1 MKTKNIQKP
10 LPQKRTSYFYCIN
23 IKNLTTN
30 VDKIITI
37 YPQNCDCTCNCSFP
51 FSQTRKLQQQ
61 QQNTTTTTTTTTKNS
76 KSKSTST
83 TPVFELEGSGE
94 CTCSC
99 NCENNNNN
107 QIVTVKNNNELIFKY
122 FKFKCCLCL
131 CHNREFYLKIIQL
144 KSSTTLLDKCFIEEY
159 NTFTKVVTSN
169 NNNNNNED
177 DEDEEEDEEEDKR
190 IYFNNLNNNEFIIND
205 YKSELF
211 LSIQQNNKIIKYH
224 LCIDE
229 LPLNKFNNFQFYKN
243 NLSSKPD
250 GDRIDAIHADWYNN
264 LNKLEYHHGYVQ
276 WLFPLYVNNGM
287 NYQAY
292 ALTRIESKLF
302 RNDIDIAKRIIKS
315 YELMLNFYGI
325 RLVDKHT
332 GQLERSKDLQ
342 HSKKQFNN
350 LSNNSHNNL
359 RISRIITFL
368 GLVGFKRYK
377 KPLVDFLKYHINN
390 GNLSI
395 SKYSIKNYWEPLI
408 DYSKSNSKWYF
419 ENTLENDSDNEE
431 SIYFH
436 YINDIEKVEKQKNED
451 KDKTESVKEKF
462 NINDDD
468 DDYDYD
474 YDDDDGTDIE
484 DYSKKLFNDKYSL
497 HQNNYSLN

>member
-1 MKTKNIQKP
+1 MTNNNNNSQS

-23 IKNLTTN
+23 IKNLTKN
-30 VDKIITI
+30 VDRIITI

-61 QQNTTTTTTTTTKNS
+61 KNTTITTSSSSASSSNS
-76 KSKSTST
+76 KSKKKTVSSSST
-83 TPVFELEGSGE
+83 TPTFELEGSGE

-99 NCENNNNN
+99 NCNNNNNN
-107 QIVTVKNNNELIFKY
+107 QIIADKNNNELIFKY

-131 CHNREFYLKIIQL
+131 CHNREFSLQITKL
-144 KSSTTLLDKCFIEEY
+144 KSSTTMLDKCFIEVY
-159 NTFTKVVTSN
+159 KTFTIN
-169 NNNNNNED
+169 NNNNNNG
-177 DEDEEEDEEEDKR
+177 EEEEEEEEEER
-190 IYFNNLNNNEFIIND
+190 VYFNNLNNNEYIIKNYNSEVFLGIEKND
-205 YKSELF
+205 NS
-211 LSIQQNNKIIKYH
+211 IIKYH

-229 LPLNKFNNFQFYKN
+229 LPLSKFKNFQFYKN
-243 NLSSKPD
+243 KLSSKPD
-250 GDRIDAIHADWYNN
+250 GNYIDAIHRYWFND
-264 LNKLEYHHGYVQ
+264 LKKLEYHHGYVQ

-292 ALTRIESKLF
+292 ALNRIESKLF
-302 RNDIDIAKRIIKS
+302 RNDIDIAKRVIRS

-325 RLVDKHT
+325 RLVNKHT

-350 LSNNSHNNL
+350 LSHNSHNNL

-377 KPLVDFLKYHINN
+377 KPLVDFLKLHIDN

-395 SKYSIKNYWEPLI
+395 SRYSLKSYWEPLI

-419 ENTLENDSDNEE
+419 DNTLEDENDNEE
-431 SIYFH
+431 SIYFY
-436 YINDIEKVEKQKNED
+436 YINDIEKAESQEKEKEED
-451 KDKTESVKEKF
+451 DEKDKREIEEE
-462 NINDDD
+462 
-468 DDYDYD
+468 
-474 YDDDDGTDIE
+474 YDDMETDIE
-484 DYSKKLFNDKYSL
+484 DYSEKIYRDKFSL
-497 HQNNYSLN
+497 IQKEYIYN